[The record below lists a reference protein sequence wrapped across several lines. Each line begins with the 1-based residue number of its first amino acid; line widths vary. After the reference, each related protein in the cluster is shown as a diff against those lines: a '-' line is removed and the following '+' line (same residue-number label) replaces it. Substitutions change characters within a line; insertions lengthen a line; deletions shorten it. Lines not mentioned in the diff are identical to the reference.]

1 MIKVKVRHLVGF
13 QPKSSGMITGSLLL
27 LGMDYFIKNYKSV
40 PPYTLHSKVS

>member
-1 MIKVKVRHLVGF
+1 MIKVKSVNS
-13 QPKSSGMITGSLLL
+13 KSSSLL